1 MFLGTINKA
10 YGRAWPELVIFERI
24 MKKNPSKMSW
34 RVARGV
40 QGVPVS
46 CAAQA

>member
-10 YGRAWPELVIFERI
+10 YGGARRELAIFEHI
-24 MKKNPSKMSW
+24 MKKNPNKRSW
-34 RVARGV
+34 RVERGV